1 MRPDTLGHTELVARK
16 MVDGQRGE
24 GVRGGGKEG
33 SRDGPTRG
41 RMSGAHD
48 KRPLGGDGLID
59 GLAAQN
65 EQLGVGRLYAYAS
78 LYGMCA
84 YIPGRPH
91 YFLLTTNY

>member
-1 MRPDTLGHTELVARK
+1 
-16 MVDGQRGE
+16 
-24 GVRGGGKEG
+24 
-33 SRDGPTRG
+33 
-41 RMSGAHD
+41 MSGAHD
-48 KRPLGGDGLID
+48 KWTLGGDGFVD
-59 GLAAQN
+59 RLAAQN